1 MTRVTPGPASRMAA
15 AAGRRGRRRRN
26 LIVGGEGTGD
36 IAVGGGTIKGSV
48 LQVDGTLYFTMPD
61 NAWAVDARDG
71 RELWHYFWKTK
82 GGTHI
87 GNRGLGM
94 WNDYLYMETPDNYLV
109 SLDAKTGKERWHKV
123 IADLDRRATSRR
135 PRRSSSAI
143 TCWWARATISMP
155 RASCSPSIPKRAI
168 CSGSSTLCR

>member
-1 MTRVTPGPASRMAA
+1 M
-15 AAGRRGRRRRN
+15 
-26 LIVGGEGTGD
+26 GGEGTGD
-36 IAVGGGTIKGSV
+36 FAAGGGSIKASV

-94 WNDYLYMETPDNYLV
+94 WNNYLFMETPDDYLV
-109 SLDAKTGKERWHKV
+109 SLDARTGKERWHKE
-123 IADLDRRATSRR
+123 IADLVAGLLLDAGARRQ
-135 PRRSSSAI
+135 SAI
-143 TCWWARATISMP
+143 TCWWAPATISTRP
-155 RASCSPSIPKRAI
+155 ASCSPSIPKPAT
-168 CSGSSTLCR
+168 CNGSSTPCR